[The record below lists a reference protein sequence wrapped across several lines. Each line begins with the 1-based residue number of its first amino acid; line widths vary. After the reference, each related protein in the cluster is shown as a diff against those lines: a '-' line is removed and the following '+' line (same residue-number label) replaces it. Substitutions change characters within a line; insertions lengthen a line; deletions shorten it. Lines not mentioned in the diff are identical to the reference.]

1 MSSAA
6 THDGDAQDKKPLD
19 VDALKEEFLF
29 KVFDEKKFSFS
40 AQALADYAVAC
51 GETAPRYTDPAH
63 EDFQAPPTIATSL
76 QPGKRMPKG
85 FPRVAGLGMDAGKA
99 VSPKAPIRPDV
110 ELTGKSHM
118 QDIYTKTG
126 RSGRMV
132 FFVIRMEVFDE
143 SDSAVASADTSVV
156 IREKPAD

>member
-1 MSSAA
+1 MSA
-6 THDGDAQDKKPLD
+6 PLD

-29 KVFDEKKFSFS
+29 KVFDEKTFSFE
-40 AQALADYAVAC
+40 AEPLANYAIAC
-51 GETAPRYTDPAH
+51 GETAPRYTDPNDA
-63 EDFQAPPTIATSL
+63 DFQAPPTIATSL
-76 QPGKRMPKG
+76 QPGRRMPEG

-99 VSPKAPIRPDV
+99 VSPKAPIRAGI

-132 FFVIRMEVFDE
+132 FFVIRMEVYDPE
-143 SDSAVASADTSVV
+143 ETLLASADTSVV
-156 IREKPAD
+156 IREKPSDD